1 MRIVLIAV
9 LIAAAGVPAAAQS
22 STTPY
27 APAEITTT
35 VAPSTTGPGATSPAP
50 VPPSPTAP
58 RAHIEAAPEPMPG
71 DHLHGP
77 QAQSIANP
85 TGPPSITRPDVPSV
99 VPPDS
104 NALCYQH
111 QVFNPNTY
119 EYEWRESCD

>member
-9 LIAAAGVPAAAQS
+9 LIAAAGTRAAAQS

-35 VAPSTTGPGATSPAP
+35 GPSSTTSPGPTSPAP
-50 VPPSPTAP
+50 VPLSPTVP
-58 RAHIEAAPEPMPG
+58 RAHHEG
-71 DHLHGP
+71 DQPRGP

-85 TGPPSITRPDVPSV
+85 TGPPSITRPNVPSV

-111 QVFNPNTY
+111 EVFNPNTY